1 MSCTNILSAGTGD
14 ASGGANEPTGFGT
27 LKVPDSA
34 QVCCQAC
41 SICPAS
47 SAV

>member
-1 MSCTNILSAGTGD
+1 MSWTNILSAGTG
-14 ASGGANEPTGFGT
+14 APSGGASEPTGFGT

-34 QVCCQAC
+34 QVCCQAR
-41 SICPAS
+41 SISPAS